1 MTTTERTTAEST
13 EQQAGSARAPRASG
27 VFRAALRMPR
37 SRIGLAMAG
46 LVVALAV
53 FGPLLSPFDATEFV
67 QTPFS
72 DPTGQQ
78 WFGTDNL
85 GRDVLSRFL
94 HGGQTML
101 LLALLSTVLGVGL
114 GALAGMYAGYRRGW
128 LDELLMRFG
137 DVALAF
143 PQVVLALLF
152 VSVVGPELWLLVLV
166 VGGSHLPR
174 VMRVVRAST
183 LAVAER
189 DFVKS
194 AEAMGV
200 SRTRILLGEI
210 LPNVTGTVLVEFGLR
225 LNYSIG
231 LVAGLSFLGLGLQPP
246 TADWGLMINE
256 NRIALTVQPWAVAL
270 PVLAI
275 AVLTIGVNLVADGL
289 SRAVAGVDRGL
300 QQQP

>member
-1 MTTTERTTAEST
+1 MTATTNAPT
-13 EQQAGSARAPRASG
+13 EPAVQHVPRAAG
-27 VFRAALRMPR
+27 VLRTALRLPRSKVGLGLAALV
-37 SRIGLAMAG
+37 LLVAMAG
-46 LVVALAV
+46 PWIA
-53 FGPLLSPFDATEFV
+53 PHSATEFV
-67 QTPFS
+67 DTPFS
-72 DPTGQQ
+72 DPAAGS

-85 GRDVLSRFL
+85 GRDVLTRFL
-94 HGGQTML
+94 HGGRTLLML
-101 LLALLSTVLGVGL
+101 AAVATLLGVGL
-114 GALAGMYAGYRRGW
+114 GALLGMYAGYRRGW
-128 LDELLMRFG
+128 LDESVMR
-137 DVALAF
+137 VADIVLAF

-166 VGGSHLPR
+166 VAGGHLPR
-174 VMRVVRAST
+174 VMRVVRAAT

-194 AEAMGV
+194 AEAIGM

-210 LPNVTGTVLVEFGLR
+210 LPNVTGTVLVELGLR

-231 LVAGLSFLGLGLQPP
+231 IVAGLSFLGLGLQPP

-275 AVLTIGVNLVADGL
+275 AVLTIGTNLVADGL
-289 SRAVAGVDRGL
+289 ARSVAGVDRGIEKGGRS
-300 QQQP
+300 

>member
-1 MTTTERTTAEST
+1 MTVMTRTSPTAKST
-13 EQQAGSARAPRASG
+13 PRAAG
-27 VFRAALRMPR
+27 VLRSALRLPR
-37 SRIGLAMAG
+37 TRIGLLLSG
-46 LVVALAV
+46 LVVLTAV
-53 FGPLLSPFDATEFV
+53 AGPLVAPHTATEFV
-67 QTPFS
+67 NTPFS
-72 DPTGQQ
+72 DPAAGS

-85 GRDVLSRFL
+85 GRDVLTRFL
-94 HGGQTML
+94 HGGQTL
-101 LLALLSTVLGVGL
+101 LVLAALATVIGVGL
-114 GALAGMYAGYRRGW
+114 GSLLGMYAGYRRGR
-128 LDELLMRFG
+128 LDEAMMR
-137 DVALAF
+137 VADIVLAF

-166 VGGSHLPR
+166 VAGGHLPR
-174 VMRVVRAST
+174 VMRVVRAAT

-194 AEAMGV
+194 AEAIGL

-210 LPNVTGTVLVEFGLR
+210 LPNVTGTVLVELGLR

-275 AVLTIGVNLVADGL
+275 AVLTIGTNLVADGL
-289 SRAVAGVDRGL
+289 ARSVAGVDRGIEKTA
-300 QQQP
+300 